1 MDTLTLLVDLDII
14 IYRICWAC
22 QDETHWEDDVITLSV
37 NKKELEVQLDA
48 SLHHYMSKLGSED
61 MILCASDKNNFRRK
75 ILPSYKENRKSKRK
89 PLGYKHLL
97 QYALD
102 NYNCRIM
109 EGLEADDVLGI
120 LATTPDSLNTEKII
134 LSIDKDMLTIPCTHY
149 NLDKDTLVTIS
160 KEEANHNFY
169 IQVLTGD
176 NVDNYKGCPGVG
188 PKNASKLLLGC
199 VSEDSYWSRV
209 LGAFINAGLTEE
221 DALVQ
226 ARVARILRHEDYD
239 YFKKDVRLWE
249 PKVTSSM
256 SVKNV
261 KAG

>member
-1 MDTLTLLVDLDII
+1 MGTSILLIDLDII

-22 QDETHWEDDVITLSV
+22 QDETHWDDDVITLSV
-37 NKKELEVQLDA
+37 SKKELEVQLDA
-48 SLHHYMSKLGSED
+48 SLNHYLSKLDTKE

-120 LATTPDSLNTEKII
+120 IATTPDESNKEKII
-134 LSIDKDMLTIPCTHY
+134 LSIDKDMLTIPCSHY
-149 NLDKDTLVTIS
+149 NLDKDTLVTVS
-160 KEEANHNFY
+160 KEEADYNFY

-176 NVDNYKGCPGVG
+176 AVDNYKGCPGIG
-188 PKNASKLLLGC
+188 PVKASNLLLGC
-199 VSEDSYWSRV
+199 VSEESYWNRV
-209 LGAFINAGLTEE
+209 LGAYLKAGLTEE
-221 DALVQ
+221 VALVQ
-226 ARVARILRHEDYD
+226 ARVARILRHEDYN

-249 PKVTSSM
+249 PKRSSTPY
-256 SVKNV
+256 VENV